1 MKATQSFLCAWGRR
15 RSHRGSAAGHRCAG
29 TQWPQEPTAPAC
41 CLLNAL
47 FPPNASNAHG
57 PSDHTEVF
65 PLCSQTP
72 LIYWNQMHLFLQELP
87 GTYQA
92 GYLPA
97 ITEVA
102 DPLWITLCQKWV
114 NAVFSPPAALS
125 RHLLLSAASIALRV
139 RTRHAANFAHLAGLC
154 LMSGC
159 RLVLWINS
167 VFSFVHGSGVC
178 LFVYFKH
185 ECASLFPPSSLFGG
199 EFLAFSTAL
208 KWWTPF

>member
-1 MKATQSFLCAWGRR
+1 MWPQAYGWFVHGTPAAGWVGQQGHSLTAHSLGKRLREFRNGHKNSHSWENSALRMKATQSFLCAWGRR

-29 TQWPQEPTAPAC
+29 TQRPQEPTAPAC

-102 DPLWITLCQKWV
+102 DPL
-114 NAVFSPPAALS
+114 
-125 RHLLLSAASIALRV
+125 
-139 RTRHAANFAHLAGLC
+139 
-154 LMSGC
+154 
-159 RLVLWINS
+159 
-167 VFSFVHGSGVC
+167 
-178 LFVYFKH
+178 
-185 ECASLFPPSSLFGG
+185 
-199 EFLAFSTAL
+199 
-208 KWWTPF
+208 